1 MDPILEEYLVIDHQ
15 REIKRESCRRQ
26 KQVENI
32 HVRRTSLSTRVMRG
46 FGQWM
51 IEKGEGLVKRYEVVA

>member
-1 MDPILEEYLVIDHQ
+1 MDPLLEEYLVMDHQ
-15 REIKRESCRRQ
+15 REIERESCSRQ
-26 KQVENI
+26 KQAENI
-32 HVRRTSLSTRVMRG
+32 RVNRSNLSTRVMRG